1 MIILLEMTPKHFYRE
16 DQDLHL
22 INTWSFI
29 NELQMNYLENLYYNK
44 NILYFKFHHWITLSF
59 LLGATV

>member
-22 INTWSFI
+22 INTLSFI
-29 NELQMNYLENLYYNK
+29 NELLMNFLENLYYNK
-44 NILYFKFHHWITLSF
+44 NILYFKFHH
-59 LLGATV
+59 